1 MRYMVVE
8 LFTQGARPVYER
20 LAKKGRMMPPGLEYV
35 ESWIDGSLT
44 RCWQLM
50 ETEDP
55 ALFEEWTANWSD
67 LVTFEIA
74 PVVDS
79 AEAASRAARD

>member
-1 MRYMVVE
+1 VD
-8 LFTQGARPVYER
+8 
-20 LAKKGRMMPPGLEYV
+20 
-35 ESWIDGSLT
+35 SWIDGSLT

-55 ALFEEWTANWSD
+55 GLFDAWTKNWSD
-67 LVTFEIA
+67 LMTFEIA

-79 AEAASRAARD
+79 AEAASRASCD

>member
-1 MRYMVVE
+1 MRYIVVE
-8 LFTQGARPVYER
+8 EFTHGAAPIYER
-20 LAKKGRMMPPGLEYV
+20 LAEKGRMMPEGLEYID
-35 ESWIDGSLT
+35 SWIDGSLT

-55 ALFEEWTANWSD
+55 ELFSEWTASWSD
-67 LVTFEIA
+67 LMTYEIF

-79 AEAASRAARD
+79 AEAASRSISA

>member
-20 LAKKGRMMPPGLEYV
+20 LAEKGRMMPPGLEYV

>member
-1 MRYMVVE
+1 MVVE
-8 LFTQGARPVYER
+8 HFTLGARPVYER
-20 LAKKGRMMPPGLEYV
+20 FAEKGRMMPPGLEYV

-50 ETEDP
+50 ETEDLG
-55 ALFEEWTANWSD
+55 LFDEWTANWSD
-67 LVTFEIA
+67 LMTFEIA

-79 AEAASRAARD
+79 AEASSRAARD